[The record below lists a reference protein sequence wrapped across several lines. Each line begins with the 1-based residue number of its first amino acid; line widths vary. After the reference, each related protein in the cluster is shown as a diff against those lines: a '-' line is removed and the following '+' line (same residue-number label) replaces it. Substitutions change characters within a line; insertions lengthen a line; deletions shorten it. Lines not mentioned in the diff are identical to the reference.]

1 MKQLIILSIIIGS
14 FIFNTSAQSDFFV
27 KDNNIEKWYINHPK
41 IENEIKK
48 VINIPEFNAVAKNKT
63 VEELTSSFH
72 FIDFDNNGISDL
84 LFMGKII
91 DSYYTFVFYKKGDD
105 YLLSVGEEGTIV
117 RANFPYQDNGLCF
130 TLSKNACCGNYI
142 GILTQYACVSTNNTS
157 YFNVMNKSLV
167 YSGTVLPSV
176 RIEKPV
182 AFKTN
187 TVAAVRIEPFIN
199 DDKPIGGKFSWK
211 GNFVGSYPPNATGTI
226 YAEMMDSKN
235 QYWYFVRMNNES
247 GIDVHNNRFLVEDK
261 EKYEN
266 CFTYGWINSNDI
278 TLTGN

>member
-1 MKQLIILSIIIGS
+1 MKQFIILSIILGS
-14 FIFNTSAQSDFFV
+14 FIFKTSAQSDFFV

-48 VINIPEFNAVAKNKT
+48 VINIPEFNAVAKNCKI
-63 VEELTSSFH
+63 EELAQSFH

-91 DSYYTFVFYKKGDD
+91 DSYYTFIFYKKGDD
-105 YLLSVGEEGTIV
+105 YLLSVGDEGTIV
-117 RANFPYQDNGLCF
+117 RANLPYQDNGLCF
-130 TLSKNACCGNYI
+130 TLSKNACCGSFI

-157 YFNVMNKSLV
+157 YFNVMSKSLV
-167 YSGTVLPSV
+167 YSGTLLPSV

-182 AFKTN
+182 AFKTS

-211 GNFVGSYPPNATGTI
+211 GNSVGSYPPNATGTI

-247 GIDVHNNRFLVEDK
+247 GIFVHSNRFLVDDK

-278 TLTGN
+278 TLIGN